1 MQLTGQARTHW
12 PQPMQSSNFMK
23 SRIRL
28 FGGSGHFT
36 VGYCSV
42 TGSVNMCRQ
51 VIRIPTSTVKKP
63 SQRSCEPAAHRDTA
77 CSSCVRRRLHC
88 TARTIT

>member
-12 PQPMQSSNFMK
+12 PQPMQSSYFMK

-63 SQRSCEPAAHRDTA
+63 SQTLLEPLPHRGTA
-77 CSSCVRRRLHC
+77 CELLRAAAAPCS
-88 TARTIT
+88 ARTIT